1 MKTQFQIA
9 QVNIGRIR
17 APLDD
22 PQMAGFVANL
32 EGINGLADS
41 RPGFVWRLKTDAGD
55 ATALRPYD
63 DDRILVNLSVWA
75 NPEDLREFVYRS
87 AHAEVMHQRRSWF
100 ERFDGMYYAL
110 WWVVVGHIPSVAEA
124 KDRLAGIGP
133 VYGLENSVLCE
144 KRRNSN
150 GQEENGGTDP

>member
-75 NPEDLREFVYRS
+75 NP
-87 AHAEVMHQRRSWF
+87 
-100 ERFDGMYYAL
+100 
-110 WWVVVGHIPSVAEA
+110 
-124 KDRLAGIGP
+124 
-133 VYGLENSVLCE
+133 
-144 KRRNSN
+144 
-150 GQEENGGTDP
+150 QEEREPLPDSGFSPPRRKFRPSAAGNIVRLECDSTRSM